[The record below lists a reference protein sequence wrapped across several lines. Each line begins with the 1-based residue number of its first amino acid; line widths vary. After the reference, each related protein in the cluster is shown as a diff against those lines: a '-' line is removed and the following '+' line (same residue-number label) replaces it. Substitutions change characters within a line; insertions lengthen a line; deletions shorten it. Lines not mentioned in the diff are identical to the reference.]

1 MRIDSPATVG
11 SEELRIQIPASGWV
25 VGTVRK
31 PAEESPRSVVVIH
44 PATAVLERLY
54 TGFAEFLSPPAH
66 FALTI
71 DSPGTGLPASPP
83 HPRSLD
89 DLSVRC

>member
-31 PAEESPRSVVVIH
+31 PAEE
-44 PATAVLERLY
+44 
-54 TGFAEFLSPPAH
+54 
-66 FALTI
+66 
-71 DSPGTGLPASPP
+71 
-83 HPRSLD
+83 
-89 DLSVRC
+89 